1 MSLLRQFIDKPV
13 RAAVISLVIALLGM
27 QAIMQL
33 NVRQYP
39 ETITTTLTVVT
50 PYIGANAELVRGFIT
65 TPLEQAIAT
74 MDGIEYLKSA
84 SSQGQSV
91 ITVRLVLNYDPN
103 DAVAQILT
111 KIQQVRN
118 QLPQSAENSIVTVS
132 TGSDQAAMY
141 LAFFSDV
148 LEATQIS
155 DYLTRAVRPRLETLQ
170 GIQEAQ
176 ILGAQAIA
184 MRIWLDSRKMAALG
198 TSASEIKDVLADNN
212 FLAAIG
218 NTKGSMLAVSL
229 EASTDLQSVDAFRN
243 MVIREEAGAIVRLKD
258 VAQVSLGAEDYES
271 SVLFDDRTVVFI
283 GVSITPTANLLDTV
297 DKVKQ
302 LLPDIRE
309 QLPAGLEGV
318 VVYDSTVAIEDSINE
333 VVQALFE
340 ALLIVTVVIFFFL
353 GALRSA
359 LVPGIAMPLAI
370 IGAFFVMQILGYS
383 INLLTLLALILAI
396 GTVVD
401 DGIIIAENT
410 MRHIEA
416 GAMPDEAAKRTADEL
431 SGSIIAMNIVV
442 LAVFAPI
449 GLMGGLTGALFTEFA
464 YTVASA
470 TLISGI
476 IALTL
481 SPMMCAKLLQQNMK
495 RRRSTQWLDS
505 IFKSVSEGYHTMLC
519 KTLDMRWLVLVVGG
533 LILISV
539 YFLYSTS
546 ERELAPVE
554 DDGFLMIAAQG
565 DPNMSIDQ
573 LERWTSQLAH
583 NVGQFQDIE
592 HVFMVNNIGSQ
603 GSGNASAFGGLSLK
617 DWQDRAQTQMEMKP
631 QIQKIVAQSPGLQAV
646 VIALPSLPGA
656 GGGTPVQF
664 IVSSIDDPTAVFDN
678 VEALAQKA
686 RQSGLFTYIQS
697 DLKFD
702 RLQYRIDIDRDKAA
716 AVGIDMRQL
725 GDDLTTMLSNN
736 YVNFFSY
743 DGRSYRVV
751 PQVDRHYRLQADQL
765 MDYYIAN
772 DESEL
777 IPLSSLATLT
787 QSVEPRQLIRF
798 NQLNAATLS
807 AVPAPGV
814 SLGQAVEFMQQQADT
829 VLPGN
834 YVTDWTGESRQYVME
849 GTALLFSFMLAVMF
863 MYLTLSAQYNSFR
876 DPAVMLVSVPMSLA
890 GALIFFAFGVV
901 TVNIYTQ
908 IGLLAL
914 IGSIIRH
921 GILLVEF
928 ANDLQLK
935 ESLSRRQAMEKAAS
949 LRLRSILMTT
959 LATLFGLIP
968 LLVAA
973 SGPGAESRF
982 AISFTLGVGMAIGT
996 LFTLFVVPS
1005 LYTVLAAERPKP
1017 SHYHE
1022 SP

>member
-1 MSLLRQFIDKPV
+1 MSLLQQFIDKPV
-13 RAAVISLVIALLGM
+13 QASVISLVIALLGI
-27 QAIMQL
+27 QALMQL

-39 ETITTTLTVVT
+39 ETVTTTLTVVT
-50 PYIGANAELVRGFIT
+50 PYIGADAELVRGFIT

-91 ITVRLVLNYDPN
+91 ITVQLVLNYDPN

-141 LAFFSDV
+141 LAFYSDV
-148 LEATQIS
+148 LDATQIS

-170 GIQEAQ
+170 GVQEAV
-176 ILGAQAIA
+176 ILGAQSIA

-198 TSASEIKDVLADNN
+198 ISASEVRDVLADNN
-212 FLAAIG
+212 YLAAIG
-218 NTKGSMLAVSL
+218 NTKGSVLSISL
-229 EASTDLQSVDAFRN
+229 ETSTDLESVDAFRN
-243 MVIREEAGAIVRLKD
+243 MVIREEDGAIIRLSD
-258 VAQVSLGAEDYES
+258 VAQVSLGAENYES
-271 SVLFDDRTVVFI
+271 SVMFNDRTVVFI
-283 GVSITPTANLLDTV
+283 GVSVTPTANLLDTV
-297 DKVKQ
+297 GGVKA
-302 LLPDIRE
+302 LLPDIYS
-309 QLPAGLEGV
+309 QMPAGLEGI

-333 VVQALFE
+333 VIHALIE
-340 ALLIVTVVIFFFL
+340 ALLIVTTVIFFFL

-370 IGAFFVMQILGYS
+370 IGAFFIMQMLGYS

-401 DGIIIAENT
+401 DGIVIAENA

-416 GAMPDEAAKRTADEL
+416 GATPDEAAKQTANEL

-449 GLMGGLTGALFTEFA
+449 GLMGGLTGTLFTEFA
-464 YTVASA
+464 YTVAGA
-470 TLISGI
+470 TLVSGV

-481 SPMMCAKLLQQNMK
+481 SPMMCAKLLQHNMK
-495 RRRSTQWLDS
+495 RRRSTQWVDTA
-505 IFKSVSEGYHTMLC
+505 FKSISNSYDTLLS
-519 KTLDMRWLVLVVGG
+519 KTLDRHWLVLGLGG

-539 YFLYSTS
+539 YFLYTAS

-573 LERWTSQLAH
+573 LERWTSLLAQ
-583 NVGQFQDIE
+583 NVGRFQDIE
-592 HVFMVNNIGSQ
+592 HVFMVNNIGPQS
-603 GSGNASAFGGLSLK
+603 GSSASAFGGLSLR
-617 DWQDRAQTQMEMKP
+617 DWSERDQTQMQLKP
-631 QIQKIVAQSPGLQAV
+631 QIQQLVTQNPGLQAV
-646 VIALPSLPGA
+646 VISLPSLPGST
-656 GGGTPVQF
+656 GGTSVQF
-664 IVSSIDDPTAVFDN
+664 IISSIDDPTAVFTN
-678 VEALAQKA
+678 AEALARQA

-716 AVGIDMRQL
+716 AIGIDMRHL
-725 GDDLTTMLSNN
+725 GDDLATMLSNN
-736 YVNFFSY
+736 YVNFFSF

-751 PQVDRHYRLQADQL
+751 PQVERQYRLQAEQL
-765 MDYYIAN
+765 LDYYIAN
-772 DESEL
+772 DEKEL
-777 IPLSSLATLT
+777 IPLSAIATLT
-787 QSVEPRQLIRF
+787 QQVEPRQLLRF
-798 NQLNAATLS
+798 NQLNSATLS
-807 AVPAPGV
+807 AVPAPGIT
-814 SLGQAVEFMQQQADT
+814 LGQAVEYLQQQADT
-829 VLPGN
+829 LLPGS
-834 YVTDWTGESRQYVME
+834 YVTDWAGESRQYVTE
-849 GTALLFSFMLAVMF
+849 GSALLFSFALAVMF

-901 TVNIYTQ
+901 SVNIYTQ

-935 ESLSRRQAMEKAAS
+935 ESLNRRKAMEKAAS

-982 AISFTLGVGMAIGT
+982 AISFTLGVGLAIGT
-996 LFTLFVVPS
+996 AFTLFVVPS
-1005 LYTVLAAERPKP
+1005 LYTVLATDRHRQAG
-1017 SHYHE
+1017 H
-1022 SP
+1022 